1 MNILLMLREAFYG
14 ADPNLIEE
22 LKKIGNVKVLYT
34 DKGIDKDELKHEVE
48 NIDIILVNIVKID
61 QEIMDAAPNLKY
73 IVKFGAG
80 VDNIDI
86 AYARQKGIRV
96 TSAPGLNAQAVA
108 DHAFG
113 LMLSAARDIPK
124 KDREVKSGYWETTMG
139 YEIHKKKLGII
150 GFGAIGKALAKR
162 AMGFDM
168 KTLVYGNYKDYELAE
183 KLNVTFVERDEL
195 FKEAD
200 YIIIATSLTAK
211 NRNLVNND
219 TLALMKPT
227 AFLINISRGQLV
239 NEEDWIDALKSRKI
253 RGAALDVFEKEPP
266 ATELPLLENV
276 VATPHVGGASY
287 EAVARISDVS
297 ISNIK
302 KLLNGEDLEFE
313 VV

>member
-22 LKKIGNVKVLYT
+22 LKKIGDVTVLYT
-34 DKGIDKDELKHEVE
+34 DKGIDKEELKKEVE
-48 NIDIILVNIVKID
+48 NTDIILVNIVKID
-61 QEIMDAAPNLKY
+61 KDIMDAAPNLKY

-80 VDNIDI
+80 VDNIDVG
-86 AYARQKGIRV
+86 YARQKGIRV

-113 LMLSAARDIPK
+113 LMLSAARDIPG
-124 KDREVKSGYWETTMG
+124 KDKEVKSNHWDTTMG
-139 YEIHKKKLGII
+139 FEIYNKKLGII

-168 KTLVYGNYKDYELAE
+168 KTMVFGNYKDYELAE
-183 KLNVTFVERDEL
+183 KLNADFIERDQL

-200 YIIIATSLTAK
+200 YIIIATSLTDK
-211 NRNLVNND
+211 NRQFINKE

-239 NEEDWIDALKSRKI
+239 NEKDLIDALKNRQIK
-253 RGAALDVFEKEPP
+253 GAALDVFEKEPP
-266 ATELPLLENV
+266 VNELPHLKNV

-287 EAVARISDVS
+287 EAVARISNVS

-302 KLLNGEDLEFE
+302 KFLNGEELDYE
-313 VV
+313 VL

>member
-14 ADPNLIEE
+14 AYPNLIEE

-34 DKGIDKDELKHEVE
+34 DKGIDKEELKNEVKDT
-48 NIDIILVNIVKID
+48 DIILVNIVKID
-61 QEIMDAAPNLKY
+61 KDVMDAAPHLKY

-86 AYARQKGIRV
+86 AYAKQKGIRV

-113 LMLSAARDIPK
+113 LMLSAARDIPR
-124 KDREVKSGYWETTMG
+124 KDKEVKSGYWDTTMG
-139 YEIHKKKLGII
+139 YEIYEKKLGII

-168 KTLVYGNYKDYELAE
+168 QTLAYGNYKDYELAE
-183 KLNVTFVERDEL
+183 KLNVHFVERDEL

-211 NRNLVNND
+211 NRHLVNKE
-219 TLALMKPT
+219 TLSLMKPS

-239 NEEDWIDALKSRKI
+239 HEEDLIEALKSGTIK
-253 RGAALDVFEKEPP
+253 GAALDVFEKEPP
-266 ATELPLLENV
+266 DSELPKLENV
-276 VATPHVGGASY
+276 VATPHVGGATY
-287 EAVARISDVS
+287 EAVAHISDLSV
-297 ISNIK
+297 SNIK
-302 KLLNGEDLEFE
+302 NLLNGEDLDFE
-313 VV
+313 VL